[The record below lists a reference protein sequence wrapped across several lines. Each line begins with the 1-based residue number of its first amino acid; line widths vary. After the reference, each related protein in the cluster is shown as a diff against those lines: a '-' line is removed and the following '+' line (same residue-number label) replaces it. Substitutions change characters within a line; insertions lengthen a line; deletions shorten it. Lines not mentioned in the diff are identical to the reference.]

1 MAWRAA
7 LANNGSRRA
16 EATKTKR
23 TQGCERQRRNA
34 LRAARPCNA
43 HAHTQACV
51 AVARCACSC
60 WPRSFEAPMS
70 RQLTCHLAV
79 SSPSNDACRTLS
91 RRPSARMA
99 FLAVGALGA
108 AGGFLGTQLL
118 RRGGRAS
125 SPSGSDRRSDRAAA
139 PPPPKAPARGVDERD
154 SRAAADAAGVLAALP
169 PWQPLPLAG
178 SGGDVAAGLAWDPAA
193 PPQSPWEAQAQMQRW
208 SLAQALA
215 AERQQVALLA
225 ALHRAASWAQDGERG
240 APAPA
245 MHLSVNVSSSAEAAP
260 PPAPPEAPGAA
271 NAAAKVTA
279 DVSSS
284 WRDAL
289 LRVALRALA
298 TVALW
303 ESGKAALRRR
313 RLRKGQTGLQLLG
326 RAALRRAT
334 ALQRGDGGGTH
345 KWGFIVL

>member
-1 MAWRAA
+1 
-7 LANNGSRRA
+7 
-16 EATKTKR
+16 
-23 TQGCERQRRNA
+23 
-34 LRAARPCNA
+34 
-43 HAHTQACV
+43 
-51 AVARCACSC
+51 
-60 WPRSFEAPMS
+60 
-70 RQLTCHLAV
+70 
-79 SSPSNDACRTLS
+79 
-91 RRPSARMA
+91 MA

-125 SPSGSDRRSDRAAA
+125 STSGSDRRSDRAAA
-139 PPPPKAPARGVDERD
+139 PTPPKAPARGVDERE

-169 PWQPLPLAG
+169 PWQPLLLAG

-193 PPQSPWEAQAQMQRW
+193 PPQSPWESQAQMQRW

-345 KWGFIVL
+345 KWGFIVM